1 MVRKIR
7 YQPRADF
14 VAMFEEI
21 VNKNNEHTFLDKQIC
36 VHEHY
41 NFIPIVQ
48 SLFNCFAKNQL
59 KRINQCA
66 VDHPATMCRG
76 LHKLSSKSRPKH

>member
-21 VNKNNEHTFLDKQIC
+21 INKNNEHTFLDKQIC

-48 SLFNCFAKNQL
+48 SKFNCFAKNQL

-76 LHKLSSKSRPKH
+76 LHKSSSKSRPKH